1 MKLLVIDDN
10 QALVRS
16 LKDFLDKTIV
26 VSSAATAKEG
36 LWRAC
41 TEECDIIVLDV
52 MLPDGLGTDVC
63 REIRAADITT
73 PIIALSGVTDV
84 KTRVELLN
92 IGADDYLMKPFS
104 LLELRARIFA
114 QLRRTSNNGTN
125 GTLLTAGDL
134 TLDLAS
140 RHVQRAGKEIN
151 LRRKEFDILAYLL
164 RNQGQV
170 VTRSMIFDHVW
181 ESDKDYWHNTID
193 VHIKRLRDKI
203 DRPFKE
209 PLIRTAYGVGY
220 VLSEHKQYIN

>member
-10 QALVRS
+10 QPLVRS
-16 LKDFLDKTIV
+16 LKDFLGKSIV
-26 VSSAATAKEG
+26 VTSAATAKEG

-52 MLPDGLGTDVC
+52 MLPDGLGTDIC
-63 REIRAADITT
+63 REIRAAHITT
-73 PIIALSGVTDV
+73 PIIALSAVAEV

-92 IGADDYLMKPFS
+92 AGADDYLTKPFS
-104 LLELRARIFA
+104 LLELRARIYA
-114 QLRRTSNNGTN
+114 QLRRTYNNGIN
-125 GTLLTAGDL
+125 GTQLKAGDL
-134 TLDLAS
+134 VLDLAS
-140 RHVQRAGKEIN
+140 RHVQRAGQDIN

-170 VTRSMIFDHVW
+170 VTRAMIFDHVW
-181 ESDKDYWHNTID
+181 ESGKDYWHNTID
-193 VHIKRLRDKI
+193 VHIKRLRDKV

-220 VLSEHKQYIN
+220 VLNEHKQ